1 MQLIALF
8 DVDVL
13 NLVADDLRSP
23 VGFFENFAGAFARLT
38 AIDAPWWNEPAVI
51 MDRDR
56 ACSQKTV
63 GHVDTV
69 TAAMQTSATAVGF
82 GFITFDQ
89 QREIPLQKFVGHIG
103 KARPQRVAVW
113 SVTHWATRNAAKSD
127 LEQLEPV
134 TLFVITRIEDMGA

>member
-1 MQLIALF
+1 M
-8 DVDVL
+8 DVL
-13 NLVADDLRSP
+13 NLVADDLRSA
-23 VGFFENFAGAFARLT
+23 VGFFENLACALARFT

-51 MDRDR
+51 MDRYR
-56 ACSQKTV
+56 ACCQKTV

-69 TAAMQTSATAVGF
+69 AAAMQTSAAAVGF

-113 SVTHWATRNAAKSD
+113 PVAHRTSGNSAKAD

-134 TLFVITRIEDMGA
+134 TLFIIA